1 VEEKLKAFKTQLLV
15 ALAISAL
22 NVSPAFA
29 ADKESAFER
38 VNRTGV
44 LRCGYIAW
52 QPFVMKDPNSGK
64 LSGLSYDVYE
74 SIGKNLSLKV
84 EWTTEVLV
92 GQQAEALNSGKID
105 AVCGDWPLNS
115 VSAKFVDYMQG
126 FAYMPI
132 YLYQKK
138 GGKTFTSLEQ
148 VNNSNVSISAMDGDI
163 SLLIADK
170 KFPKAKKVQVP
181 AFADPTQINL
191 NVATGKADLAS
202 NDPFSIGYF
211 NEANDNV
218 LVPVLNDKPLV
229 MLKTSGSVKKGE
241 GDLRQLLNEGIE
253 LLVTS
258 AEINEI
264 LDKYDPDHKMMK
276 RPAQPWKD

>member
-1 VEEKLKAFKTQLLV
+1 MKTQFFI

-22 NVSPAFA
+22 SINPAFA
-29 ADKESAFER
+29 AEKESTFER

-44 LRCGYIAW
+44 LRCGYITW

-74 SIGKNLSLKV
+74 AIGKNLGLKV
-84 EWTTEVLV
+84 EWVTEVLV
-92 GQQAEALNSGKID
+92 GQQAETLNSGKID

-138 GGKTFTSLEQ
+138 GGKKFTSLEQ
-148 VNNSNVSISAMDGDI
+148 VNNTDVSISAMDGDI

-181 AFADPTQINL
+181 SFADPTQINL
-191 NVATGKADLAS
+191 SVATGKADLAS

-211 NEANDNV
+211 NAANENV

-229 MLKTSGSVKKGE
+229 TLKTSGSVKKGE
-241 GDLRQLLNEGIE
+241 TDLRQLLNEGIE
-253 LLVTS
+253 LLITS
-258 AEINEI
+258 GEVGEI
-264 LDKYDPDHKMMK
+264 LDKYDPEHKMMK
-276 RPAQPWKD
+276 RPAQPWKE